1 MGVLKLREHNPHLG
15 DREEIIRQGLKSVR
29 KIAQRYKSLCYA
41 KGIDIE
47 DMVSEGTIGL
57 LLAYD
62 RFDPGEREVH
72 FNAFSFPY
80 IKGHMLQFV
89 QKKAAIIR
97 FPQLPG
103 QLVQKIVSENLE
115 SQTPEV
121 VSKRLNLSL
130 EKATDAL
137 QNSKLAIVGSLNQT
151 VRLGTGEEGSELI
164 NFVPTHDDD
173 TVLQVEQFIN
183 TLDSFE
189 KRVVRFLLD
198 GFKIYE
204 VARRMSVSKDKLNS
218 RLDGLQKKASSY
230 FYHVSG
236 SEGMDMRRANVTKNK
251 YMELRAQDLSDAKV
265 AEQLGVGIKVLYK
278 FKREWGLVK
287 SRPEKVN
294 ITMNQY
300 KNLREQ
306 GFIDSKIAER
316 FGIGDSALYKR
327 KKEWGLIESRPQ
339 KQTNNQIL
347 TEAHMNKQEYNS
359 SSDVQSVLMSERIS
373 NLESEN
379 KLLWDMVTL
388 LKRKA

>member
-1 MGVLKLREHNPHLG
+1 MGTLKLREYNPYLG
-15 DREEIIRQGLKSVR
+15 NREEFIRQGLKSVR
-29 KIAQRYKSLCYA
+29 KIAQRYKALCYA

-47 DMVSEGTIGL
+47 DLISEGTIGL

-80 IKGHMLQFV
+80 IKGHMLQFI
-89 QKKAAIIR
+89 QNKAAIIR
-97 FPQLPG
+97 FPQVPG
-103 QLVQKIVSENLE
+103 QWVQKIVSENLE
-115 SQTPEV
+115 SRTPEV
-121 VSKRLNLSL
+121 VSKKLNLSL
-130 EKATDAL
+130 EKATVAL
-137 QNSKLAIVGSLNQT
+137 QNSKLGLVGSLNKT
-151 VRLGTGEEGSELI
+151 VRLGNGEEGNELI

-173 TVLQVEQFIN
+173 SVLQVEQFIN

-189 KRVVRFLLD
+189 KRVVGFLLD
-198 GFKIYE
+198 GFKLYE

-218 RLDGLQKKASSY
+218 CLDALQKKASSY
-230 FYHVSG
+230 FYHVP
-236 SEGMDMRRANVTKNK
+236 EGEEMDMRRANVTLNK
-251 YMELRAQDLSDAKV
+251 YMELRKQDLTDVKV
-265 AEQLGVGIKVLYK
+265 AEHLGVGIKVLYK

-294 ITMNQY
+294 ITINQY

-339 KQTNNQIL
+339 KQTNNHSIPETHTRQ
-347 TEAHMNKQEYNS
+347 QEYDS
-359 SSDVQSVLMSERIS
+359 SSDEQTILMSEKIA
-373 NLESEN
+373 NLEAEN

-388 LKRKA
+388 LKRGR